1 LAEQEIKQI
10 GEGES
15 PAEYTRE
22 RAIASFQQ
30 IVEIHG
36 WQVTH
41 HVFFRILHGPSLA
54 ATDFPPVDLFNSS
67 LCRTPLSFR
76 GLPPRKS
83 REL

>member
-1 LAEQEIKQI
+1 MPGGALCMEVLTPHGWTPATSIESLLVTIRFHLAEQEIKQI

-36 WQVTH
+36 WQNAPE
-41 HVFFRILHGPSLA
+41 FPGA
-54 ATDFPPVDLFNSS
+54 AAKKKP
-67 LCRTPLSFR
+67 
-76 GLPPRKS
+76 
-83 REL
+83 